1 MEAKE
6 HKIKLPQRPWYGDT
20 YCEIDVPE
28 HWDVNVLR
36 MPGQDRRKLT
46 KEGLQEAFDRPI
58 GTPRISDLADS
69 KQNVVIVFDDLS
81 RPTRVSELVPYI
93 LEELRKAGIQDKA
106 IRFMAGI
113 GMHGAMKVM
122 DFEKKLGRKTV
133 QRFDVFNHNPY
144 ENCTYIGAT
153 SRGTPVKINSEVMD
167 CDLKILV
174 GGIVPHPTAGFG
186 GGAKLIVGVSHIDT
200 IYGNHHGVGGRSA
213 PTPEH
218 PMGKL
223 HPSLRCGN
231 INENVL
237 REDLEEIAR
246 MAKIDCIVNAVFNLK
261 RETVGLFVG
270 DVVAAHRE
278 GSKLAEQVYAT
289 QSKGGF
295 DVLVLNAYSKA
306 NEASVTFHAS
316 RLLKEEGGDVVLVCN
331 MPEGQICHY
340 TARSFGKQRGGRLWG
355 PRRTLPPQ
363 VRRLIAVG
371 PTISRTCLDM
381 LGPADDV
388 LRVKR
393 WSQAVEFINKWHQGV
408 PKVGIVPDA
417 SIQYFPGWE

>member
-1 MEAKE
+1 MNEQSI
-6 HKIKLPQRPWYGDT
+6 KISLPQRPWYGDS
-20 YCEIDVPE
+20 YCEIDLPAY
-28 HWDVNVLR
+28 WDVTICT
-36 MPGQDRRKLT
+36 MPGQDMAKIT
-46 KEGLQEAFDRPI
+46 KDKIKAAFEHPI
-58 GTPRISDLADS
+58 GTPRISELA
-69 KQNVVIVFDDLS
+69 KGKREVAIVFDDLS

-93 LEELRKAGIQDKA
+93 LAELRIAGIQDNA
-106 IRFMAGI
+106 IRFVAGI
-113 GMHGAMKVM
+113 GMHGAMKFM

-144 ENCTYIGAT
+144 ENCTYVGKT
-153 SRGTPVKINSEVMD
+153 SRGIPVHINSEVMD

-186 GGAKLIVGVSHIDT
+186 GGAKLMVGISHIDT

-213 PTPEH
+213 PTPEN

-223 HPSLRCGN
+223 HSSLRCGN
-231 INENVL
+231 IEGNVL
-237 REDLEEIAR
+237 RADLEEMAR
-246 MAKIDCIVNAVFNLK
+246 LADISCVVNAVFNMK

-270 DVVAAHRE
+270 DVVTAHRA
-278 GSKLAEQVYAT
+278 GSKMAEGVYAT

-306 NEASVTFHAS
+306 NEASVTFHCLK
-316 RLLKEEGGDVVLVCN
+316 LLKKEGGDVVLICN
-331 MPEGQICHY
+331 IPEGQICHY

-371 PTISRTCLDM
+371 PNIGRTCLDW
-381 LGPADDV
+381 LGPAEEV
-388 LRVKR
+388 IRVKR
-393 WSQAVEFINKWHQGV
+393 WSAASELLRKWHKEV
-408 PKVGIVPDA
+408 PKIGVVPDA
-417 SIQYFPGWE
+417 TIQYFPGWE